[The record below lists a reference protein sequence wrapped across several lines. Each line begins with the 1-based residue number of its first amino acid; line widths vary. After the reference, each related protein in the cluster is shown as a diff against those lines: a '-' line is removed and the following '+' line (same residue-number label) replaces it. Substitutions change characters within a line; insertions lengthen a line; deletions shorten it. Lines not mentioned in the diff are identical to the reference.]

1 MAKAKKAFKEP
12 KLNQPEKEQLPNQ
25 NLLKPI
31 RVAEAPQN
39 KQKGGQ
45 KNTRSNEEQSILS
58 LIGDTTN
65 KIKTKEIPNIKAAQQ
80 SKSKPEEIDLRSLIT
95 PSKKHLVLAPVDVG
109 AAVYDEIK
117 ITSTIGPQEEKIT
130 YSVDLFEK
138 DNEPVISS
146 SYYVSKSSKENIE
159 VEVNFGWNWITKN
172 SNLPL
177 EEIENKVKSAIVSI
191 LVKNK
196 FNKEKAGSIAN
207 KIIVAMRKQGGLKKI
222 FADFIKKSTNI
233 SF

>member
-12 KLNQPEKEQLPNQ
+12 ELNQPEKGQLKQ

-58 LIGDTTN
+58 LIGDTTK
-65 KIKTKEIPNIKAAQQ
+65 KIKTQGIPDIKAAQ
-80 SKSKPEEIDLRSLIT
+80 SKSKPEEIDLRPLIT
-95 PSKKHLVLAPVDVG
+95 PSKKLLVLAPVDVG

-177 EEIENKVKSAIVSI
+177 EEIETKVKSAIVSI

-196 FNKEKAGSIAN
+196 FSKEKAGSIAN